1 MTVPP
6 VAGDFLDAA
15 DRHIAVVAGF
25 RGELPDD
32 AQRSAV
38 YQLSRMAVTVAR
50 FLADLPDEGGAL
62 PNPEREAGAPVITAK
77 VALAHAVH
85 SLRPVAEAASTSAPD
100 PHPAVAHLAA
110 AADNLAACRDLLHTH
125 FTTGLD
131 GTRTGRSYWA
141 PAITSGRVTAALL
154 GELAACLH
162 GIERWIAAQTPTW
175 HASPSR
181 RLPTQRALR
190 SAEPW
195 LAQAATFIQAA
206 QQAHYPLPAHSL
218 LDAIPSNT
226 PPPRR
231 PPIADQP
238 VDDLCEHIP
247 HTAERLRYITCN
259 FGAHARWSPAAT
271 SLSWRRDALASAIIT
286 HASEIILRTLAEAAS
301 QLSLEPAFATALYD
315 AAAAMRGTWTSW
327 RAITGHWDIVTTGA
341 WRGTG
346 LTPVAYEIDDLVVQ
360 TGRLA
365 YRNPRWTPTCADASQ
380 SRDSSA
386 LARSARD
393 ICTVLSTVH
402 HATDAI
408 NQIAADDR
416 RAVSDAADDSR
427 LYVPTRL
434 LPDTYDI
441 PQPYTPAPRA
451 YVDALL
457 IAYDTATKATARITT
472 TLDNLATAINAP
484 STILAA
490 AHQAARAARPE
501 LRLQT
506 SLQSLRDGHL
516 VHPAPG
522 RTEKILRKL
531 GIRDPALLLRSAVI
545 DQAARDLIT
554 EATTKA
560 HSRKDLTGRA
570 SRPPR
575 DLRRRLANQAQI
587 AGQDVP
593 GIPRAPQLT
602 SRRLAMT
609 TRETEADRNRPL
621 LQRHRDSPASQIHR

>member
-1 MTVPP
+1 
-6 VAGDFLDAA
+6 
-15 DRHIAVVAGF
+15 
-25 RGELPDD
+25 
-32 AQRSAV
+32 
-38 YQLSRMAVTVAR
+38 
-50 FLADLPDEGGAL
+50 
-62 PNPEREAGAPVITAK
+62 
-77 VALAHAVH
+77 
-85 SLRPVAEAASTSAPD
+85 
-100 PHPAVAHLAA
+100 
-110 AADNLAACRDLLHTH
+110 
-125 FTTGLD
+125 
-131 GTRTGRSYWA
+131 
-141 PAITSGRVTAALL
+141 VTAALL

-162 GIERWIAAQTPTW
+162 GMERWIAGQTPTW
-175 HASPSR
+175 HASPNW
-181 RLPTQRALR
+181 RLPAQRALR

-206 QQAHYPLPAHSL
+206 QQAHYPLPARSL
-218 LDAIPSNT
+218 LDAIPPNT

-231 PPIADQP
+231 PPMTDQP
-238 VDDLCEHIP
+238 VHDLCELIP

-259 FGAHARWSPAAT
+259 FAAHARWSLAAT

-286 HASEIILRTLAEAAS
+286 HASEIILRTLAEGAS
-301 QLSLEPAFATALYD
+301 QLNLDPAFAAGLYD
-315 AAAAMRGTWTSW
+315 AAAAMGETWTSW

-341 WRGTG
+341 WRGSG

-365 YRNPRWTPTCADASQ
+365 YRNPRWTPTCADASR

-408 NQIAADDR
+408 NRIAADDD
-416 RAVSDAADDSR
+416 RAVSDAADDNR
-427 LYVPTRL
+427 LYLPTRL

-451 YVDALL
+451 YVDAIL
-457 IAYDTATKATARITT
+457 IAYDTAAGATARITT
-472 TLDNLATAINAP
+472 TLDNLAIAINAP

-490 AHQAARAARPE
+490 THQAARAARPE

-506 SLQSLRDGHL
+506 SLRSLRDGHL

-522 RTEKILRKL
+522 RTEKALRKF

-554 EATTKA
+554 EAAAKA
-560 HSRKDLTGRA
+560 HSRETVTGRA
-570 SRPPR
+570 SRSAR
-575 DLRRRLANQAQI
+575 DLRRKLASPAQI
-587 AGQDVP
+587 AGQDVT
-593 GIPRAPQLT
+593 GISQAPRLT
-602 SRRLAMT
+602 SHGLAT
-609 TRETEADRNRPL
+609 TIHTTQADRNRPL
-621 LQRHRDSPASQIHR
+621 LQPHRDSPAPQIHR